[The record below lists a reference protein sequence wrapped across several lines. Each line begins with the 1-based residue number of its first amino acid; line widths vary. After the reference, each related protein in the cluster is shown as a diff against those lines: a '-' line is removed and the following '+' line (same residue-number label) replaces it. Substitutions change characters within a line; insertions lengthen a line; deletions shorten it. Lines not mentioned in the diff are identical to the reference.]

1 MLLSSCV
8 MSVYVVSGPPASG
21 KSTVSERL
29 AGILS
34 PCALISGDL
43 VHHMIFSGRRPPWVD
58 GSQAKLTWR
67 NIACIA
73 KNFVGEGYRVV
84 VDYVCYPHEAEWL
97 VGELEPLGAK
107 VKYVVLMARSET
119 LMGRDTNRVNQM
131 GSRVLEVY
139 KELLS
144 SVDGNHILNTDELSV
159 EQAVSTII
167 TSEKFILSP
176 SVRRTQ

>member
-1 MLLSSCV
+1 MLSSTCV
-8 MSVYVVSGPPASG
+8 MSIYVVSGPPSSG

-58 GSQAKLTWR
+58 ESQAKLSWR
-67 NIACIA
+67 NISCLA
-73 KNFVGEGYRVV
+73 KNFLGGGYHVV

-97 VGELEPLGAK
+97 VGELEPLGAR

-119 LMGRDTNRVNQM
+119 LMRRDTGRVNRM

-139 KELLS
+139 EELLS

-159 EQAVSTII
+159 EQVVNTII
-167 TSEKFILSP
+167 TGERFVLLP
-176 SVRRTQ
+176 SVRRT